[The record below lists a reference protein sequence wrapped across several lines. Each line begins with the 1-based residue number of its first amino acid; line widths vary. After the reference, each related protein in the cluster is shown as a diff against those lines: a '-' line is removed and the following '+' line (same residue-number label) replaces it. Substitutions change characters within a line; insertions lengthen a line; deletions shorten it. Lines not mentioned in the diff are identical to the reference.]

1 MDRKLRYGMVG
12 GGPGAFIGAVHRRAI
27 SMLNRIELV
36 AGCFSYIEEEI
47 KQAGKELGVAPD
59 RNYMTFMEM
68 AEKEAARED
77 KIDFVVIVAPN
88 RVHYE
93 CAKLFLEKG
102 INVVCEKPLCFTVEQ
117 AEELQSIAKKQG
129 LLFCVT
135 YTYTGHVMAKEA
147 REIVRSGKIG
157 DVRIV
162 MGEYPQDWLLDSIE
176 NVDAS
181 ARPWRTDPAMTGRSN
196 CIGDIGSHT
205 ENMISYITG
214 LKIKSLCANLDV
226 FGQGGTLDN
235 NGEVLL
241 KFENGAS
248 GMLWSSQVAIGYENA
263 LRVRIFGSKGTVE
276 FVQEE
281 SNYLR
286 LAMRGEGWRIL
297 SRGNKYISPN
307 AAKFSRLP
315 CGHPEGFHDAYAN
328 IYTAF
333 ANAVEDKLAGKQVN
347 EEDYGYPTVDMGVE
361 GVKFI
366 NAVVDSYEAG
376 SAWIEMK

>member
-27 SMLNRIELV
+27 YMLNQIDLV
-36 AGCFSYIEEEI
+36 CGCFSYIEEEI
-47 KQAGKELGVAPD
+47 IQAGRELGIAAD
-59 RNYMTFMEM
+59 RNYMTYMEM
-68 AEKEAARED
+68 AEKEAARQD

-88 RVHYE
+88 RVHYD

-102 INVVCEKPLCFTVEQ
+102 INVVCEKPLCFTVAQ
-117 AEELQSIAKKQG
+117 AEDLKATAARNG
-129 LLFCVT
+129 CLFCVT
-135 YTYTGHVMAKEA
+135 YTYTGHVMAKQA
-147 REIVRSGKIG
+147 REIVRSGQIG

-176 NVDAS
+176 NVDAAS
-181 ARPWRTDPAMTGRSN
+181 RPWRTDPAMTGRSN

-205 ENMISYITG
+205 ENMISFITG
-214 LKIKSLCANLDV
+214 LKIKKLCANLDV

-241 KFENGAS
+241 KFTNGAS
-248 GMLWSSQVAIGYENA
+248 GTIWASQVAIGYENA
-263 LRVRIFGSKGTVE
+263 LRVRIFGTKGTVE

-281 SNYLR
+281 CNYLR
-286 LAMRGEGWRIL
+286 VAMRGQGWRTL
-297 SRGNKYISPN
+297 SRGNKYIAPE
-307 AAKFSRLP
+307 AAKYSRLP

-328 IYTAF
+328 IYTSF
-333 ANAVEDKLAGKQVN
+333 AEAVRDKLAGKKVD
-347 EEDYGYPTVDMGVE
+347 ETAYGYPTVDMGLE

-366 NAVVDSYEAG
+366 NAVVDSHEAG
-376 SAWIEMK
+376 NAWIEL